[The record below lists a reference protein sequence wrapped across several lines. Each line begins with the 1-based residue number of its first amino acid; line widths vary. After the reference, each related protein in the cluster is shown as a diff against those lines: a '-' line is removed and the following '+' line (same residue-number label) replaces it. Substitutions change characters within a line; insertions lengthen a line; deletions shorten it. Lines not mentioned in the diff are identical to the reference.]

1 MDLPSVLGGLA
12 QGFVDFGKSA
22 VDLFGTGGAAFAD
35 LIQGTG
41 TKNQDDFRKW
51 LYQTDS
57 VKDAA
62 AKGLGTALNGVQT
75 ISDYIPGVNVLT
87 RNPLGNTAQGALGG
101 LADEFKMAGENYDL
115 GRAGQRAAVS
125 GAAALAG
132 SSLGDAL
139 KKSASPLLRSGLAQ
153 GLARGATG
161 GAINQGGYAA
171 IDGGDVMQGALQ
183 GAGLGALIGGATGAV
198 QDFIPHKQT
207 YRPET
212 LDDVLATDDIVVAAD
227 MEPEGMAVNAVAP
240 GTKRLYRGLSQEYDP
255 NYPTNKL
262 DTSGYESWTDNPELA
277 RQYGKNVYYTDVPES
292 AIKTSYMDENPQS
305 ETYGDRNLWHSI
317 TKPAGLN
324 GVSGTEYL
332 LYMDDPAS
340 RSLVRN
346 RLQGGGTLDAI
357 LADADMAV
365 NAAREPEGFTY
376 DYDGSDLA
384 AVQRA
389 YNLATQ
395 DQVKLDGILKEISDT
410 LGTDFESAGQ
420 KSVKSMLDK
429 IERKVRSGRD
439 YTASSMKDHTRGKV
453 MMHNFSEIPQ
463 VLQELD
469 RRGVPYDTEV
479 VTNDWGYKGYHI
491 TYRNPD
497 GISSEIQLTTADHWP
512 AKLES
517 DAIYDEWRNFNL
529 DASTKTERQRY
540 NEAMAK
546 SQALWAKVD
555 FNDFDKTVQSLS
567 DTGRASR
574 SVAPVTLK
582 SGLTQE
588 PSLYTKMPSSSESA
602 SMSPSSVTRTFSGT
616 GFDKSPNIDT
626 PPFRNIIPQNTSR
639 TLEGVL
645 SADDLKVNSAKI
657 APGQLGL
664 FDDMPTQT
672 PKTGT
677 RQVSLFDQPQEGL
690 DYYGGDIENPEPVNP
705 YAPVDGKFTD
715 AMKQRYS
722 EVVDDYLR
730 GNITKNDLYDK
741 INPDTMPKKGID
753 VAAREAADLKPKAR
767 KEYIEKALFGDGGVE
782 NATTEQLLDVYFSA
796 NSTSRQNMLDRIDRI
811 KNADYYMPATKEY
824 MLKNTHD
831 YYVKKVKT
839 AINKAADATSTRG
852 GHTGAY
858 DTILSERLGIAPG
871 NTNKRVAKFDME
883 KSAFG
888 RYRPD
893 SRDIATQDSLNPENT
908 ISTTAH
914 ERLHSFQGEADPGS
928 AGRYNQEV
936 VDAYNELRNDLR
948 PLLHSRRQISKD
960 HPYMKDYY
968 ASRIEQESRML
979 QDYLDANGYTNS
991 IRRGRGEYG
1000 AEIKPAFDKFFDKL
1014 RDLSKR
1020 GVALPAITGLIGG
1033 GAVLEQILNG
1043 DKEDKK
1049 KTNKRSA

>member
-75 ISDYIPGVNVLT
+75 VSDYIPGINVLT
-87 RNPLGNTAQGALGG
+87 RNPLGNAAQGALGG

-153 GLARGATG
+153 GLARGAAG

-198 QDFIPHKQT
+198 QDFIPRKQT

-212 LDDVLATDDIVVAAD
+212 LDDVLAA
-227 MEPEGMAVNAVAP
+227 E
-240 GTKRLYRGLSQEYDP
+240 
-255 NYPTNKL
+255 
-262 DTSGYESWTDNPELA
+262 
-277 RQYGKNVYYTDVPES
+277 
-292 AIKTSYMDENPQS
+292 
-305 ETYGDRNLWHSI
+305 
-317 TKPAGLN
+317 
-324 GVSGTEYL
+324 
-332 LYMDDPAS
+332 
-340 RSLVRN
+340 
-346 RLQGGGTLDAI
+346 
-357 LADADMAV
+357 DMAI
-365 NAAREPEGFTY
+365 NSPKPTSDINIMAEYIPDEGFTY
-376 DYDGSDLA
+376 DYDGSDMA

-395 DQVKLDGILKEISDT
+395 DQVKLDGMLKEISDT

-420 KSVKSMLDK
+420 KSVESMLNK
-429 IERKVRSGRD
+429 IERKVRAGKD
-439 YTASSMKDHTRGKV
+439 YTVSSMKDHTRGKV

-517 DAIYDEWRNFNL
+517 DAIYDKWRNFNL
-529 DASTKTERQRY
+529 GTASKTERQRY
-540 NEAMAK
+540 NDAMAK

-555 FNDFDKTVQSLS
+555 FNEFDKAVQSLS

-574 SVAPVTLK
+574 SVAPVTSKL
-582 SGLTQE
+582 GLTQE
-588 PSLYTKMPSSSESA
+588 PSLYTKTPSPSESA
-602 SMSPSSVTRTFSGT
+602 NMSPSSVTRTFSGT
-616 GFDKSPNIDT
+616 GFDKSPNINKT
-626 PPFRNIIPQNTSR
+626 PFNDIIPQNTSR
-639 TLEGVL
+639 TLEGTL
-645 SADDLKVNSAKI
+645 SNADMAVNNVPEVMASRI

-664 FDDMPTQT
+664 FDDLPTQT

-677 RQVSLFDQPQEGL
+677 RQTSLFDQPQEGL
-690 DYYGGDIENPEPVNP
+690 EYYGGDIEAPDPGDVNP
-705 YAPVDGKFTD
+705 YAPVNG
-715 AMKQRYS
+715 Q
-722 EVVDDYLR
+722 
-730 GNITKNDLYDK
+730 ITQEMQDRAAEILKNY
-741 INPDTMPKKGID
+741 KKGIPENELYNAINQD
-753 VAAREAADLKPKAR
+753 TLPTAIKGAKTLDMDGLKSMTRDIFGVDDIKKADLGKVVQYAFSDEPGLARYYMGYVQSESPKSSLYKRVQKSA
-767 KEYIEKALFGDGGVE
+767 IKAANKKMAGEMVQ
-782 NATTEQLLDVYFSA
+782 QLLDDA
-796 NSTSRQNMLDRIDRI
+796 TINNDNLLEI
-811 KNADYYMPATKEY
+811 KRYTPSDHAIRSGY
-824 MLKNTHD
+824 
-831 YYVKKVKT
+831 T
-839 AINKAADATSTRG
+839 AAADEA
-852 GHTGAY
+852 
-858 DTILSERLGIAPG
+858 LSERLGIAPG
-871 NTNKRVAKFDME
+871 NTPKYNGPMDTRRAY
-883 KSAFG
+883 G
-888 RYRPD
+888 RYSHPTYGPGGDLAIFERKM
-893 SRDIATQDSLNPENT
+893 ANPEDAVST
-908 ISTTAH
+908 IAH
-914 ERLHSFQGEADPGS
+914 ERLHSFQGETEMRNS
-928 AGRYNQEV
+928 GRYNKEV
-936 VDAYNELRNDLR
+936 IDAYKELQNDL
-948 PLLHSRRQISKD
+948 KD
-960 HPYMKDYY
+960 HYKTWEETAKRYGNWRTGY
-968 ASRIEQESRML
+968 WQRTGEQESRML
-979 QDYLDANGYTNS
+979 QNYLENKGYTKAPHMSDN
-991 IRRGRGEYG
+991 IRRGEWGN
-1000 AEIKPAFDKFFDKL
+1000 EINPAFDKFFDKL

-1020 GVALPAITGLIGG
+1020 GVALPALAGLVGG
-1033 GAVLEQILNG
+1033 GAVLDQILNS
-1043 DKEDKK
+1043 KEEDKK
-1049 KTNKRSA
+1049 KTKRSA